1 MSVND
6 LIQQAK
12 KEIVSELS
20 KEGQKIVN
28 DAYWSKAAM
37 DRSGN
42 MHDAYGY
49 AVYFRGKL
57 EKKGYAAGGKMS
69 SDIHKGWKKHGISA
83 NTGRGYLDEFFNDY
97 KPNPNGFE
105 LVCVNAVYYA
115 EILEDGAQ
123 GRPKVPISKKYKI
136 ISQVSSKIDDLA
148 KRFGGKVKIINS
160 KS

>member
-1 MSVND
+1 MSKND
-6 LIQQAK
+6 LILQVK
-12 KEIVSELS
+12 KEIVNELS

-28 DAYWSKAAM
+28 EAYWSKAAK

-57 EKKGYAAGGKMS
+57 ERKGYAAGGQIS
-69 SDIHKGWKKHGISA
+69 SDIHKGWAKYGIGA

-97 KPNPNGFE
+97 RPQSNGFE

-123 GRPKVPISKKYKI
+123 GRPKVPISKRYKI
-136 ISQVSSKIDDLA
+136 ISQMSSKFDDLA
-148 KRFGGKVKIINS
+148 KRFGGRVRTINH
-160 KS
+160 KG